1 MLLFK
6 PVLITLLIDTV
17 DICLRKFKEGKN
29 HEYSKSKKC

>member
-17 DICLRKFKEGKN
+17 DICLRKFKEGK
-29 HEYSKSKKC
+29 ES